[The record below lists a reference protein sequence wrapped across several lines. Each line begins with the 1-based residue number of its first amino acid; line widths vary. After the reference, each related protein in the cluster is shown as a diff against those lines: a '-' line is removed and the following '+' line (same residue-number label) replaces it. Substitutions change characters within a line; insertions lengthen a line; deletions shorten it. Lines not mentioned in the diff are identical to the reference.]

1 MPSKK
6 KKQIELT
13 PIDKKILN
21 AMFDLKDTNL
31 NLISKKV
38 GLSKSTVHNR
48 IKRLKMSNFFTGIM
62 PLINQEFIQK
72 QITAISLIKAKY
84 GPEYAEEV
92 GKRIANIRGIWAV
105 YFVLGSNDFV
115 ALIRAKNKDELEY
128 VLNELTKTEGVERS
142 DTIMVIKILKEDLP
156 DSLRLTFSEFQ

>member
-1 MPSKK
+1 MSPRKRK
-6 KKQIELT
+6 NMELT
-13 PIDKKILN
+13 SIDRKILN
-21 AMFDLKDTNL
+21 AMFDLRDTNL

-48 IKRLKMSNFFTGIM
+48 IKKLRTSGFLMGIM
-62 PLINQEFIQK
+62 PVITMDFVQK

-92 GKRIANIRGIWAV
+92 GKRIAKIRGIWAV

-115 ALIRAKNKDELEY
+115 ALIRAKTKEELEY
-128 VLNELTKTEGVERS
+128 IVNELTKTEGVERS
-142 DTIMVIKILKEDLP
+142 DTIMVIKILKEDMAE
-156 DSLRLTFSEFQ
+156 SLKLTFSESI

>member
-1 MPSKK
+1 MSPRK

-21 AMFDLKDTNL
+21 AMIDLKDTNL
-31 NLISKKV
+31 NLISRNV

-48 IKRLKMSNFFTGIM
+48 IKKLKNSGFLKGTM
-62 PLINQEFIQK
+62 PVISQDFIQR
-72 QITAISLIKAKY
+72 QITAVSLIKAKY

-115 ALIRAKNKDELEY
+115 ALIRAKSKDELEY
-128 VLNELTKTEGVERS
+128 IVNELTKTEGVERS
-142 DTIMVIKILKEDLP
+142 DTIMVIKILKEDLAE
-156 DSLRLTFSEFQ
+156 SLKLTYSDFQ